1 MKIAI
6 VGSGF
11 IGAEQK
17 IIEALSKSGEHVEI
31 VSIEDLK
38 EDPFSNPPIPFTA
51 RPKIEL
57 PTFGLPKIDCRRGHT
72 YVNGKCRCGQETGY
86 KRL

>member
-17 IIEALSKSGEHVEI
+17 IIEALSKGRSFFESTY
-31 VSIEDLK
+31 SIY
-38 EDPFSNPPIPFTA
+38 S
-51 RPKIEL
+51 
-57 PTFGLPKIDCRRGHT
+57 
-72 YVNGKCRCGQETGY
+72 
-86 KRL
+86 